1 MIDSFHLPPRFSND
15 VQVFRPFSTNTN
27 SAWQQWVKPPG
38 ISMIYMYAI
47 GGGGGGGGG
56 FTRASGA
63 AGGGGGGGTGATAS
77 LLIPAFFVPDTL
89 YVQPGIGGL
98 GSTGSTVAGSAGG
111 HSYVSIGA
119 FPAGTVASMITAQQ
133 VYLHSG
139 LLATPAGGG
148 GAGTVAV
155 GGPAGVAGA
164 IATAPLNTLGSNM
177 GFWKATVG
185 KVGFIGG
192 FSAAGTASSN
202 VLSASTT
209 TTAGGAGGAGANA
222 ADTAGGA
229 VTGAGIFLTIPG
241 GTAGSNN
248 GSAGSSLFGMSVGGS
263 GGGASAAG
271 IGGHGGDAGGVG
283 SGGGGGGSGTTGGRG
298 GRGGDGMVVIISW

>member
-1 MIDSFHLPPRFSND
+1 MKDYYGLPPKTHAD
-15 VQVFRPFSTNTN
+15 VQTYYPQGTNANGT
-27 SAWQQWVKPPG
+27 WQQWVKPRG
-38 ISMIYMYAI
+38 VSMIYMYAI

-56 FTRASGA
+56 FTRVSGA
-63 AGGGGGGGTGATAS
+63 AGGGGGGGGASTAS
-77 LLIPAFFVPDTL
+77 LLIPAFFVPDVL
-89 YVQPGIGGL
+89 YVQPGIGGA
-98 GSTGSTVAGSAGG
+98 GSTGSGVAGSPGG
-111 HSYVSIGA
+111 HSYVSIGS
-119 FPAGTVASMITAQQ
+119 FPTGTVAEKITHTQ

-155 GGPAGVAGA
+155 GGPAGAAGA
-164 IATAPLNTLGSNM
+164 IPTAPLNTLGSNV

-202 VLSASTT
+202 VLSASTNCV
-209 TTAGGAGGAGANA
+209 AGGAGGGGANA
-222 ADTAGGA
+222 ANTAGGN
-229 VTGAGIFLTIPG
+229 VTGAGFFQTI
-241 GTAGSNN
+241 AGAA
-248 GSAGSSLFGMSVGGS
+248 AGASGQGGS
-263 GGGASAAG
+263 GITMNGMSNSGAGGDGSAAG
-271 IGGHGGDAGGVG
+271 VGGHGGNGGIG